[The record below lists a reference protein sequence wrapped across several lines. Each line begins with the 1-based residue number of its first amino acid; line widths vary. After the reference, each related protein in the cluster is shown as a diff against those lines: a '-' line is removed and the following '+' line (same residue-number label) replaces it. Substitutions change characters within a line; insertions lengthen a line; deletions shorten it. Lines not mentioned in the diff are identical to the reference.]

1 MNGLMYLGVPF
12 SASVSGTVIKVKD
25 AAGQVFGYHILN
37 NSGVIAYAQMF
48 NKKATDVV
56 IGTTVPDYVIPL
68 PANGGAVMPM
78 GRTGTTHSTGISI
91 ACTTTRGGS
100 AGATC
105 DVLLWIN

>member
-12 SASVSGTVIKVKD
+12 SASVSGTVTKVKD
-25 AAGQVFGYHILN
+25 GAGQVFGYHILN
-37 NSGVIAYAQMF
+37 NSGTIAYAQMF
-48 NKKATDVV
+48 NKKASDVIV
-56 IGTTVPDYVIPL
+56 GTTVPDYVIPL
-68 PANGGAVMPM
+68 TANGGAVMPM